1 MDRFGFGMSGSDVSI
16 VPGEDAIQCVMNR
29 PVFILEPNNRRV
41 KRMNRIAILSGALT
55 LCLWTQM
62 NSANGLEVL
71 VTSIPTSPAA
81 TNGFVQILPG
91 QSLANQFSVFSSPGN
106 PTVSIVDAVQMLFD
120 PNATASQLANIH
132 ISLNSEV
139 IPSGGG
145 SPQPGP
151 VLQVASPSQMF
162 NMVNLTF
169 SQVGS
174 PVPVSIQGKNFLQVT
189 YFSSPTSFQFPAT
202 PHTNYW
208 LVVKN
213 DNLSSNVGWAKSNAA
228 SPIYNPSSTASINP
242 NTMNYANST
251 DGWVK
256 SGLGN
261 QIASFA
267 LINAPEPS
275 TYILGTIAAGTL
287 AFLARRPRRA
297 KTNPK

>member
-1 MDRFGFGMSGSDVSI
+1 MSGSDVST

-41 KRMNRIAILSGALT
+41 KRMNRIAILSCALT
-55 LCLWTQM
+55 LCFWSQM

-71 VTSIPTSPAA
+71 VSSYSPTPAS

-91 QSLANQFSVFSSPGN
+91 QSLANQFSIFSSPGN
-106 PTVSIVDAVQMLFD
+106 PTVSIVDAVQLLFD
-120 PNATASQLANIH
+120 PNVTASQLLNMH

-162 NMVNLTF
+162 NMVDLTF

-174 PVPVSIQGKNFLQVT
+174 PVPVTIQGKTFQQVT
-189 YFSSPTSFQFPAT
+189 YISSPTGFQFPAT
-202 PHTNYW
+202 SRTNYW

-213 DNLSSNVGWAKSNAA
+213 DNLSSNVGWAKSNAS
-228 SPIYNPSSTASINP
+228 SPIYNPSSTASISP
-242 NTMNYANST
+242 NTMSYANST

-256 SGLGN
+256 AGLGN
-261 QIASFA
+261 QLMLFS